1 MEFFRPTSSHAAAC
15 INLKWYFSHV
25 CVGTVSV
32 SAQFYSKKIIHNPC
46 FMTCKQISSAMA
58 SLCIVLSSCIYTWV
72 FFSHN
77 SIKLTPETP
86 AENNLCPG
94 ILHRFE
100 GHFHCENIEQF
111 QSEDIFA
118 TWPQSICQDVS
129 FRSYLL
135 ILLRGGIEHPLVHE
149 HLLPDDLPQDLLVLA
164 PQLGERGVRVVEAV
178 EQHLG
183 HLPLLQPRGISKWA
197 LFDKGVVYHH

>member
-1 MEFFRPTSSHAAAC
+1 MHKPKMILFTCLRWNCERQCSILF
-15 INLKWYFSHV
+15 
-25 CVGTVSV
+25 
-32 SAQFYSKKIIHNPC
+32 KIIHNPC
-46 FMTCKQISSAMA
+46 FMTCKQILYEISSAMA

-111 QSEDIFA
+111 QSEDIFCYLTSINMSRRIFGIIFLFTDPPQGRDRTSTRSRA
-118 TWPQSICQDVS
+118 SASRLSPPQSPCGGHAAWREGS
-129 FRSYLL
+129 LR
-135 ILLRGGIEHPLVHE
+135 RGG
-149 HLLPDDLPQDLLVLA
+149 
-164 PQLGERGVRVVEAV
+164 R
-178 EQHLG
+178 
-183 HLPLLQPRGISKWA
+183 
-197 LFDKGVVYHH
+197 